1 VAELILRMRAAVQPG
16 PGSRGGDLWWLLV
29 FGGGSAVVL
38 GWLLTV
44 SLQAACAFVLVIM
57 VIALYQ
63 HDRRFGI
70 AAMFALWFVA
80 PGLRRVFGL
89 LTGYVG
95 NDPLSLA
102 PFLATGA
109 IAVLALAQTHI
120 PARIRGILLTTAGG
134 FAIGLPVGLA
144 TNPSSAA
151 FAVIA
156 YLAGVAGAVLGLG
169 ERGPLA
175 RDSTLRRVLLY
186 GFPPIAAYAVAQRVF
201 GLTAWDQ
208 AWLDAVK
215 LDFFSIGGTA
225 PDDEVRVFSTLN
237 GPGTLAPLL
246 ALSLLCYLT
255 VQRARTIVVAGA
267 LLTLVALALTSVRSA
282 WVALIAGGIAH
293 VFASQGR
300 SARVVFGSGAVIVA
314 ATLALSPVSQ
324 TAQGVLDRFETIDD
338 TSDDSSSERR
348 ATFSATLPRAIAA
361 PLGHGLGSAGEATRL
376 GGDPTLRAPDNGYL
390 SLIYQVGPIGFLLVI
405 AAMVLVMRA
414 AWAGAMARAPG
425 QDLRV
430 LLFAMLV
437 LMLVQLTAGDEFYGS
452 HGVVLW
458 FLAGQVLAFDHR
470 LRQRTSL

>member
-1 VAELILRMRAAVQPG
+1 VAELIWRLRAAARPG
-16 PGSRGGDLWWLLV
+16 PGTRGGDLWWLLV
-29 FGGGSAVVL
+29 FGGASAVVL
-38 GWLLTV
+38 GWLMTV
-44 SLQAACAFVLVIM
+44 SLQAACAFVLVIA

-63 HDRRFGI
+63 HDRRAGI

-80 PGLRRVFGL
+80 PALRRIFGL

-109 IAVLALAQTHI
+109 IAVLALAQTHV
-120 PARIRGILLTTAGG
+120 PSRIRGILLTAAGG

-156 YLAGVAGAVLGLG
+156 YVAGVLGAVLGLG
-169 ERGPLA
+169 ERGLLA
-175 RDSTLRRVLLY
+175 RDSTLWRVLLY
-186 GFPPIAAYAVAQRVF
+186 GFPAIAAYAVSQRVF

-208 AWLDAVK
+208 EWLDAVK
-215 LDFFSIGGTA
+215 LDFDSIGGVL

-255 VQRARTIVVAGA
+255 LQRARTIVLAGA

-293 VFASQGR
+293 VVASRGA
-300 SARVVFGSGAVIVA
+300 SARLVFGAGAVIVA

-338 TSDDSSSERR
+338 KSDDSTTERR
-348 ATFSATLPRAIAA
+348 ATFSATFPTAMTA
-361 PLGHGLGSAGEATRL
+361 PLGHGLGSAGEATKL
-376 GGDPTLRAPDNGYL
+376 GGDPSLRAPDNGYL
-390 SLIYQVGPIGFLLVI
+390 SLAYQVGPIGFLLVI
-405 AAMVLVMRA
+405 AAIVLVMRA

-437 LMLVQLTAGDEFYGS
+437 LLLVQLTAGDEFYGS
-452 HGVVLW
+452 HGVVFW

-470 LRQRTSL
+470 LRQSTSA